1 MLSITYIFI
10 ERFLK
15 KILSVSPKL
24 PFYIA
29 SNVPVTFVLALN
41 TVGQDGFLKNYK
53 TITKKIT
60 VLFGCVSFCH
70 QKIYIFIIDVCKIM
84 DFYTHHGLVIG

>member
-41 TVGQDGFLKNYK
+41 TVGQDGFLKK
-53 TITKKIT
+53 
-60 VLFGCVSFCH
+60 L
-70 QKIYIFIIDVCKIM
+70 
-84 DFYTHHGLVIG
+84 